1 MEKPIQLQ
9 SIRRPTAPPPAD
21 PPLSRLAILFAA
33 PHRPMFLAGVVQMIL
48 AFAPWAWELLARTGL
63 TSGPVWPWPP
73 AWVHGLWAAYGTFPF
88 FIFGFLMT
96 AMPRWQG
103 LPDTPG
109 SAARRPW
116 LLLCGGWLI
125 FDAGLLV
132 ALPAVLATGLALVLT
147 GWALAARL
155 LFPVAFKPGA
165 PRLHPGTAWCALG
178 AGGLGL
184 VAWIVFAVDGA
195 PLAARIGL
203 TIGVWWLLAP
213 IFMVVSH
220 RMIPFFSSSALPRYE
235 VVRPD
240 WTLRVLVGASFAHG
254 ALAMADAGA
263 WAWPADLLAAGTAFW
278 LSWKWQ
284 LRRSFEVRLLAML
297 HLGFLWLGVAWLLS
311 GVQSLLHLAGIEALG
326 LAPLHALAV
335 GYFATMTLAMASRV
349 TLGHSGRPLVAD
361 RLTWLLALGLH
372 AVAAVRVLADL
383 LPVGQPVLLAL
394 AGLGWLAVFIPW
406 AVRLVPLYLTRR
418 ADGKPG

>member
-1 MEKPIQLQ
+1 
-9 SIRRPTAPPPAD
+9 
-21 PPLSRLAILFAA
+21 
-33 PHRPMFLAGVVQMIL
+33 
-48 AFAPWAWELLARTGL
+48 
-63 TSGPVWPWPP
+63 
-73 AWVHGLWAAYGTFPF
+73 
-88 FIFGFLMT
+88 
-96 AMPRWQG
+96 
-103 LPDTPG
+103 
-109 SAARRPW
+109 
-116 LLLCGGWLI
+116 
-125 FDAGLLV
+125 
-132 ALPAVLATGLALVLT
+132 
-147 GWALAARL
+147 
-155 LFPVAFKPGA
+155 
-165 PRLHPGTAWCALG
+165 
-178 AGGLGL
+178 
-184 VAWIVFAVDGA
+184 
-195 PLAARIGL
+195 
-203 TIGVWWLLAP
+203 
-213 IFMVVSH
+213 VVSH

-254 ALAMADAGA
+254 ALAMVDVGA

-278 LSWKWQ
+278 LSWRWQ

-372 AVAAVRVLADL
+372 AVATVRVLADL
-383 LPVGQPVLLAL
+383 LPVGQPVLLAI